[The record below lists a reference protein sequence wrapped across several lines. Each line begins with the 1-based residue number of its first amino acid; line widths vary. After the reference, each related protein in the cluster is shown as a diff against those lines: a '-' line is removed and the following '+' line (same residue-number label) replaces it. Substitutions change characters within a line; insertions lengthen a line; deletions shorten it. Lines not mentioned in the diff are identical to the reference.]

1 MRRRDFVG
9 ADMSRKFVQMGMTR
23 AKRYAN
29 HRGGRKYAVAAAVG
43 EGAKKGRGGGARRG
57 GEEEG
62 GGGDDDDDDGGE
74 SGEESKVER
83 VKMEVDGASVGNG
96 RGKVEIEKWVPVDEA
111 ERKARQDKWE
121 ASEIFK
127 GYWRR
132 CIEHEGYQEL
142 KKEWTEKRKA
152 DDRGKKKKEVKK
164 EEEEEEE
171 E

>member
-29 HRGGRKYAVAAAVG
+29 HRGGRKYAGSTAVG
-43 EGAKKGRGGGARRG
+43 EGAKKGGGGGARWG
-57 GEEEG
+57 GEEEEG
-62 GGGDDDDDDGGE
+62 GGGDDDDGGE
-74 SGEESKVER
+74 SGEESKVVG
-83 VKMEVDGASVGNG
+83 VKIEVDGAGVGKG
-96 RGKVEIEKWVPVDEA
+96 KRKGKVEIEKWVPVDEA

-142 KKEWTEKRKA
+142 KQEWTEKRKA
-152 DDRGKKKKEVKK
+152 DDRGKKKKKEVKK
-164 EEEEEEE
+164 EEEE
-171 E
+171 